1 MLLFAIEPPDD
12 DTQLIVGMRKQ
23 TRHPLTGNHLQESAR
38 RSLVAARE
46 GWAVEEIT
54 DAPRSTIR
62 QWLERYG
69 TDRDHRSSDHWP
81 LVLLLLITTWSNAP
95 TL

>member
-23 TRHPLTGNHLQESAR
+23 NAPPLTGNHLQESAT
-38 RSLVAARE
+38 RSLAAARE
-46 GWAVEEIT
+46 VWAVEKLT
-54 DAPRSTIR
+54 DASRSTIR
-62 QWLERYG
+62 QWHERYG